1 MCVYLQIEKLA
12 IKALILFEKK
22 TDNINIPVVLAVRIC
37 SSHPREPGS
46 TPALGNLLN
55 FLIDFFFH

>member
-22 TDNINIPVVLAVRIC
+22 NTDNIDIPVVLAVRIC
-37 SSHPREPGS
+37 SSHPRGPGS

-55 FLIDFFFH
+55 F